1 MRAERISAL
10 ISLGCGK
17 LDHKAHKAD
26 RRRDSRDYQADYKP
40 RVIHLPKI
48 ATYRND
54 RKNTAKETDQ
64 KKIMFF
70 HHTPHILD
78 KRKITTHGADASTA
92 ASVAII
98 ATIICL
104 SFITFFI
111 FFPTL

>member
-1 MRAERISAL
+1 MRAGRISAL
-10 ISLGCGK
+10 IPLRGGK

-48 ATYRND
+48 AAYRND
-54 RKNTAKETDQ
+54 RKNTAKEADQ

-78 KRKITTHGADASTA
+78 KMKINIHGNDASA
-92 ASVAII
+92 AMSVAII

-111 FFPTL
+111 FFPAL